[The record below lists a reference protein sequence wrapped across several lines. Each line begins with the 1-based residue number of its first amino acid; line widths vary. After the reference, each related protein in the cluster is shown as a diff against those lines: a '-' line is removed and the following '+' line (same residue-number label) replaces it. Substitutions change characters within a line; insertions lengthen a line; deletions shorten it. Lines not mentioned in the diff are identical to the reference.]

1 MPNLDT
7 LLSFPSNSG
16 AGPSSA
22 VERTP
27 IPPCSCHILVTDT
40 IDSPGL
46 FVLTHFLRAANAIK
60 KSRRTPSINAERNG
74 KARAHTK
81 VIWLGCNS
89 DGSVHLKNV
98 ARKSAVHLDEEIRNG
113 AFCWIDANAEAVTS
127 SNGPGLA
134 NAVAGLQIED
144 GTSAAEQVLRRL
156 YGKVAAQLQ
165 GTSRS
170 DIDDNSEADWTSRK
184 LVVIDDLTALAWSL
198 DPFDSSGQPVDGARL
213 LSAWVSALTSLATKV
228 CTSSRLEHCRT

>member
-46 FVLTHFLRAANAIK
+46 FVLTHFLRAANAIN

-144 GTSAAEQVLRRL
+144 GTSLPN
-156 YGKVAAQLQ
+156 KCC
-165 GTSRS
+165 
-170 DIDDNSEADWTSRK
+170 ADSM
-184 LVVIDDLTALAWSL
+184 
-198 DPFDSSGQPVDGARL
+198 ARL
-213 LSAWVSALTSLATKV
+213 PRSFKVHLEATSMIIRKQIGHQGNLLSLTT
-228 CTSSRLEHCRT
+228 

>member
-22 VERTP
+22 AERTP
-27 IPPCSCHILVTDT
+27 IPPRSSHILVTDT

-46 FVLTHFLRAANAIK
+46 FVLTHFLRAANAIN
-60 KSRRTPSINAERNG
+60 KSRRTPSIDAERNG
-74 KARAHTK
+74 KARAPTK

-98 ARKSAVHLDEEIRNG
+98 ARKSAVHLDEETRNG
-113 AFCWIDANAEAVTS
+113 AFCWIDANVEAVAP
-127 SNGPGLA
+127 SNEPGLA
-134 NAVAGLQIED
+134 TAVASLQIEE

-156 YGKVAAQLQ
+156 YSKVAAQLQ

-170 DIDDNSEADWTSRK
+170 DIDDDLQADWTSRN
-184 LVVIDDLTALAWSL
+184 LVVVDDLTALAWSL
-198 DPFDSSGQPVDGARL
+198 DPYDSSGQPLDMARL
-213 LSAWVSALTSLATKV
+213 FTAWLSALTSLATKV
-228 CTSSRLEHCRT
+228 CTPSSSIVY